1 MTRQTGEGPLA
12 PAAALRRAQ
21 DWLRTRTADDL
32 VALFEVQRSV
42 AAADRPDQDED
53 VRMSGVDA
61 SAALREFGLQE
72 PSSRPYAAPYYWAPF
87 VAIGA

>member
-1 MTRQTGEGPLA
+1 VS
-12 PAAALRRAQ
+12 AA
-21 DWLRTRTADDL
+21 
-32 VALFEVQRSV
+32 E
-42 AAADRPDQDED
+42 
-53 VRMSGVDA
+53 A